1 VEHIQLTFTA
11 LEDLPMVAAKYT
23 IHRHHCHHTWDKTHA
38 PVLTVAPNESI
49 TFDVTDASAGQ
60 VTQTS
65 TADVFATYDSARV
78 NPVTGPVFVDGA
90 QPGDILCVR
99 ILSYAPSGWG
109 WTANIPGFGLL
120 ADDFPEAALHHWNY
134 DPTGS
139 APLLYGENARIPLAP
154 FAGTIGVAPAAPG
167 PHDIIPPRHVG
178 GNMDIRNLIAGSA
191 LYLPVEVE
199 GALLSIG
206 DTHAAQGDGEVCGT
220 ALESP
225 MRVTATLDLIKDRPL
240 AMPRLD
246 CPARPAVTAP
256 ATPQNRRVW
265 ITSGIGP
272 DLHDAARASVHGM
285 IDLLAQEHGLP
296 AIDAYML
303 CSVAGDLKISQI
315 VDAPNWTVTF
325 HMPQSIFA

>member
-1 VEHIQLTFTA
+1 
-11 LEDLPMVAAKYT
+11 MVAAKYT
-23 IHRHHCHHTWDKTHA
+23 IHRNHCHHPWDKTHA

-65 TADVFATYDSARV
+65 TSDVFAAYDSGRV
-78 NPVTGPVFVDGA
+78 NPVTGQVFVDGA

-167 PHDIIPPRHVG
+167 H
-178 GNMDIRNLIAGSA
+178 
-191 LYLPVEVE
+191 
-199 GALLSIG
+199 
-206 DTHAAQGDGEVCGT
+206 
-220 ALESP
+220 
-225 MRVTATLDLIKDRPL
+225 
-240 AMPRLD
+240 
-246 CPARPAVTAP
+246 
-256 ATPQNRRVW
+256 
-265 ITSGIGP
+265 
-272 DLHDAARASVHGM
+272 
-285 IDLLAQEHGLP
+285 
-296 AIDAYML
+296 
-303 CSVAGDLKISQI
+303 
-315 VDAPNWTVTF
+315 
-325 HMPQSIFA
+325 